1 MCVAIERK
9 PYVEVRE
16 EEEEEGG
23 KRERG
28 REERRVLRKVD
39 APFLFP

>member
-23 KRERG
+23 KREREGG
-28 REERRVLRKVD
+28 RKD
-39 APFLFP
+39 AY